1 MTITAAAQPGSLE
14 LREQRRRRRA
24 LLAYFAPVVLFY
36 LAFLVTPYLIL
47 LRMSF
52 NRYNSLTLYTKA
64 FTLENYWTVVTDPFY
79 TGLLA
84 RTIGLGLVVTLVAL
98 VLGYP
103 LALKIVR
110 SSPRMKAVLLA
121 IALSPL
127 LINLVVRTYA
137 WMVLLGDRGVINSW
151 LIDSG
156 LIVSPLHINSNVFA
170 VVIGL
175 THITLPLM
183 VLSLVGVMQTIDTRL
198 YEAAES
204 LGATSADILRR
215 VTVPLSLPGIGA
227 GLLLVFCFSIS
238 AFVTPAMLG
247 GNRVSTV
254 STVIYDKFTFS
265 LNWPVGAT
273 LVFVLLAL
281 NLLVIGL
288 HGRLFRE
295 H

>member
-1 MTITAAAQPGSLE
+1 MTITTAAQPGSVE

-24 LLAYFAPVVLFY
+24 LLVYFSPVVLFY

-79 TGLLA
+79 TCLLA

-110 SSPRMKAVLLA
+110 SSPRMKAVLMA
-121 IALSPL
+121 VALSPL

-151 LIDSG
+151 LIDSRR
-156 LIVSPLHINSNVFA
+156 S
-170 VVIGL
+170 
-175 THITLPLM
+175 
-183 VLSLVGVMQTIDTRL
+183 TRG
-198 YEAAES
+198 S
-204 LGATSADILRR
+204 TKW
-215 VTVPLSLPGIGA
+215 P
-227 GLLLVFCFSIS
+227 
-238 AFVTPAMLG
+238 
-247 GNRVSTV
+247 RVSARPRPT
-254 STVIYDKFTFS
+254 SCAAS
-265 LNWPVGAT
+265 PS
-273 LVFVLLAL
+273 
-281 NLLVIGL
+281 
-288 HGRLFRE
+288 RFRCPGSAPGFCSCFASASAPS
-295 H
+295 